1 MELSFKNIL
10 VVGLGLI
17 GGSILKTIKEL
28 NIPLEVYGLD
38 LHEEVTKDANK
49 IGLINNFDNQLK
61 KIEEDCLII
70 FSVPSLSF
78 ERAFK
83 LIEGSFDDEKVIF
96 TDTFSS
102 KSKLLEFLEGNADIG
117 EKFVMSH
124 PIAGSE
130 KSGLMNSLPFL
141 FKDKLVLVSHLNS
154 SSENNNVIKVK
165 SFWEQLGSKVSIM
178 DPVEHDKVLSKTS
191 HLPHVISFALMHFL
205 EKELGEKVFK
215 YSGGSL
221 ESYTRIA
228 SSDPLMWKDVTVS
241 NKEAVLEAIKGFK
254 SSLNE
259 VSKLIDSE
267 DEESILDFLSFV
279 KEVRDKQLFSDGT
292 SWKASEEDS

>member
-1 MELSFKNIL
+1 MELSFRNIL

-38 LHEEVTKDANK
+38 LDEEVTKKANN
-49 IGLINNFDNQLK
+49 IGLINNIDNQLR
-61 KIEEDCLII
+61 KIEEDCLIV
-70 FSVPSLSF
+70 FSVPSLSI
-78 ERAFK
+78 ESAFK
-83 LIEGSFDDEKVIF
+83 LIEGSFNDEKVIF

-102 KSKLLEFLEGNADIG
+102 KSKLLEFLESNTRVG

-130 KSGLMNSLPFL
+130 KSGLANYNSLL
-141 FKDKLVLVSHLNS
+141 FKDKLVVLSAVNGGKDNKELN
-154 SSENNNVIKVK
+154 KVK
-165 SFWEQLGSKVSIM
+165 NFWELLGSKVTIL
-178 DPVEHDKVLSKTS
+178 DPEEHDKVFSKTS
-191 HLPHVISFALMHFL
+191 HLPHVIAFTLMHYL
-205 EKELGEKVFK
+205 EKELGNKVFK

-254 SSLNE
+254 SSLNQM
-259 VSKLIDSE
+259 SKLIESE
-267 DEESILDFLSFV
+267 DEESILDYLRFV
-279 KEVRDKQLFSDGT
+279 KEVRDKRL
-292 SWKASEEDS
+292 KEDS

>member
-1 MELSFKNIL
+1 MELPFKNIL

-38 LHEEVTKDANK
+38 LDEEVTKKANN
-49 IGLINNFDNQLK
+49 IGLINNIDNQLK
-61 KIEEDCLII
+61 KVEEDCLIV
-70 FSVPSLSF
+70 FSVPSLSI
-78 ERAFK
+78 ERAYK
-83 LIEGSFDDEKVIF
+83 LIEDFFYDEKVIF

-102 KSKLLEFLEGNADIG
+102 KSKLLKFLESNTKVR

-130 KSGLMNSLPFL
+130 KSGLANYNSLL
-141 FKDKLVLVSHLNS
+141 FKDKLVVLSAPKEERDNKKLN
-154 SSENNNVIKVK
+154 KVK
-165 SFWEQLGSKVSIM
+165 KFWELLGSKVTIL
-178 DPVEHDKVLSKTS
+178 DPEEHDKLFSKTS
-191 HLPHVISFALMHFL
+191 HLPHVIAFSLMHYL
-205 EKELGEKVFK
+205 ERELGEKVFK

-254 SSLNE
+254 SSLNQM
-259 VSKLIDSE
+259 SKLIESE
-267 DEESILDFLSFV
+267 DEESILDYLRFV
-279 KEVRDKQLFSDGT
+279 KEVRDKRL
-292 SWKASEEDS
+292 KEDS

>member
-38 LHEEVTKDANK
+38 LDEEVTKKANN
-49 IGLINNFDNQLK
+49 IGLINNIDNQLK
-61 KIEEDCLII
+61 KIEEDCLIV
-70 FSVPSLSF
+70 FSVPSLSI

-83 LIEGSFDDEKVIF
+83 LIQDSFNDEKVIF

-102 KSKLLEFLEGNADIG
+102 KSKLLEFLESNTKVG

-130 KSGLMNSLPFL
+130 KSGLANYNSLL
-141 FKDKLVLVSHLNS
+141 FKDKLVVLSVVNGDKNNKKLN
-154 SSENNNVIKVK
+154 KVK
-165 SFWEQLGSKVSIM
+165 NFWELLGSKVTIL
-178 DPVEHDKVLSKTS
+178 DPEEHDKVFSKTS
-191 HLPHVISFALMHFL
+191 HLPHVIAFTLMHYL
-205 EKELGEKVFK
+205 EKELGDKVFK

-228 SSDPLMWKDVTVS
+228 SSDPLMWKDVSVS

-254 SSLNE
+254 SSLNQI
-259 VSKLIDSE
+259 SKLIESE
-267 DEESILDFLSFV
+267 DEESILDYLRFV
-279 KEVRDKQLFSDGT
+279 KEVRDKRL
-292 SWKASEEDS
+292 KEDS

>member
-38 LHEEVTKDANK
+38 IDEEVTKKANN
-49 IGLINNFDNQLK
+49 IGLINNINNQLK
-61 KIEEDCLII
+61 KIEEDCLIV
-70 FSVPSLSF
+70 FSVPSLSI
-78 ERAFK
+78 ERAFE
-83 LIEGSFDDEKVIF
+83 LIEDSFDDEKVIF

-102 KSKLLEFLEGNADIG
+102 KSKLLEFLESNTKVG

-130 KSGLMNSLPFL
+130 KSGLANYNSLL
-141 FKDKLVLVSHLNS
+141 FKDKLVVLSAVNGDKDNKKLN
-154 SSENNNVIKVK
+154 KVK
-165 SFWEQLGSKVSIM
+165 NFWELLGSKVTIL
-178 DPVEHDKVLSKTS
+178 DPEEHDKVFSKTS
-191 HLPHVISFALMHFL
+191 HLPHVIAFTLMHYL
-205 EKELGEKVFK
+205 EKELGDKVFK

-228 SSDPLMWKDVTVS
+228 SSDPLMWKDVSVS

-267 DEESILDFLSFV
+267 DEESILDYLRFV
-279 KEVRDKQLFSDGT
+279 KTVRDKRI
-292 SWKASEEDS
+292 EEDS

>member
-38 LHEEVTKDANK
+38 LDEEVTKKANN
-49 IGLINNFDNQLK
+49 IGLINNIDNQLK
-61 KIEEDCLII
+61 KIEEDCLIV
-70 FSVPSLSF
+70 FSVPSLSI

-83 LIEGSFDDEKVIF
+83 LIQDSFNDEKVIF

-102 KSKLLEFLEGNADIG
+102 KSKLLEFLESNTKVG

-130 KSGLMNSLPFL
+130 KSGLANYNSLL
-141 FKDKLVLVSHLNS
+141 FKDKLVVLSAVNGDKNNKKLN
-154 SSENNNVIKVK
+154 KVK
-165 SFWEQLGSKVSIM
+165 NFWELLGSKVTIL
-178 DPVEHDKVLSKTS
+178 DPEEHDKVFSKTS
-191 HLPHVISFALMHFL
+191 HLPHVIAFTLMHYL
-205 EKELGEKVFK
+205 EKELGDKVFK

-228 SSDPLMWKDVTVS
+228 SSDPLMWKDITVS

-254 SSLNE
+254 SSLNQM
-259 VSKLIDSE
+259 SKLIESE
-267 DEESILDFLSFV
+267 DEESILDYLRFV
-279 KEVRDKQLFSDGT
+279 KEVRDKRL
-292 SWKASEEDS
+292 EEDS

>member
-38 LHEEVTKDANK
+38 LDEEVTKKANN
-49 IGLINNFDNQLK
+49 IGLINNIDNQLK

-70 FSVPSLSF
+70 FSVPSLSI

-83 LIEGSFDDEKVIF
+83 LIQDSFNDEKVIF

-102 KSKLLEFLEGNADIG
+102 KSKLLEFLESNTKVG

-130 KSGLMNSLPFL
+130 KSGLANYNSLL
-141 FKDKLVLVSHLNS
+141 FKDKLVVLSAVNGDKDNKKLN
-154 SSENNNVIKVK
+154 EVRN
-165 SFWEQLGSKVSIM
+165 FWELLGSKVTIL
-178 DPVEHDKVLSKTS
+178 DPEEHDKVFSKTS
-191 HLPHVISFALMHFL
+191 HLPHVIAFTLMHYL
-205 EKELGEKVFK
+205 EKELGDKVFK

-228 SSDPLMWKDVTVS
+228 SSDPLMWKDVTIS

-254 SSLNE
+254 SSLNQISE
-259 VSKLIDSE
+259 LIESE
-267 DEESILDFLSFV
+267 DEESILDYLRFI
-279 KEVRDKQLFSDGT
+279 KEVRDKRL
-292 SWKASEEDS
+292 KEDS

>member
-38 LHEEVTKDANK
+38 LDEEVTKEANS
-49 IGLINNFDNQLK
+49 IGLINNIDNQLK
-61 KIEEDCLII
+61 KVEEDCLIV
-70 FSVPSLSF
+70 FSVPSLSI
-78 ERAFK
+78 EGAYK
-83 LIEGSFDDEKVIF
+83 LIEDSFNDEKVIF

-102 KSKLLEFLEGNADIG
+102 KSKLLEFLESNTKVG

-130 KSGLMNSLPFL
+130 KSGLANYNSLL
-141 FKDKLVLVSHLNS
+141 FKDKLVVLSSLN
-154 SSENNNVIKVK
+154 EEKDNKKLNQVK
-165 SFWEQLGSKVSIM
+165 NFWELLGSKVTIL
-178 DPVEHDKVLSKTS
+178 DPLEHDKVFSKTS
-191 HLPHVISFALMHFL
+191 HLPHVIAFALMHYL
-205 EKELGEKVFK
+205 EKELGNKVFK

-228 SSDPLMWKDVTVS
+228 SSDPLMWKDVIVS

-267 DEESILDFLSFV
+267 DEESILDYLRFV
-279 KEVRDKQLFSDGT
+279 KEARDKRL
-292 SWKASEEDS
+292 EEDS

>member
-38 LHEEVTKDANK
+38 LDEEVTKKANN
-49 IGLINNFDNQLK
+49 IGLINNIDNQLK
-61 KIEEDCLII
+61 KIEEDCLIV
-70 FSVPSLSF
+70 FSVPSLSI
-78 ERAFK
+78 ERAFN
-83 LIEGSFDDEKVIF
+83 LIEESFNDEKVIF

-102 KSKLLEFLEGNADIG
+102 KSKLLEFLELNTKVG

-130 KSGLMNSLPFL
+130 KSGLANYNSLL
-141 FKDKLVLVSHLNS
+141 FKDKLVVLSAVNGDKNNKKLN
-154 SSENNNVIKVK
+154 KVK
-165 SFWEQLGSKVSIM
+165 NFWELLGSKVTIL
-178 DPVEHDKVLSKTS
+178 DPEEHDKVFSKTS
-191 HLPHVISFALMHFL
+191 HLPHVIAFTLMHYL
-205 EKELGEKVFK
+205 EKELGDKVFK

-254 SSLNE
+254 SSLNQM
-259 VSKLIDSE
+259 SKLIESE
-267 DEESILDFLSFV
+267 DEESILDYLRFV
-279 KEVRDKQLFSDGT
+279 KEVRDKRL
-292 SWKASEEDS
+292 EEDS

>member
-38 LHEEVTKDANK
+38 LDEEVTKKANN
-49 IGLINNFDNQLK
+49 IGLINNIDNQLK
-61 KIEEDCLII
+61 KIEEDCLIV
-70 FSVPSLSF
+70 FSVPSLSI
-78 ERAFK
+78 EKAFR
-83 LIEGSFDDEKVIF
+83 LIEDSFNDEKVIF

-102 KSKLLEFLEGNADIG
+102 KSKLLEFLESNTRVG

-130 KSGLMNSLPFL
+130 KSGLANYNSLL
-141 FKDKLVLVSHLNS
+141 FKDKLVVLSAVNGDKDNKKLN
-154 SSENNNVIKVK
+154 KVK
-165 SFWEQLGSKVSIM
+165 NFWELLGSKVTIL
-178 DPVEHDKVLSKTS
+178 DPEEHDKVFSKTS
-191 HLPHVISFALMHFL
+191 HLPHVIAFALMHYL
-205 EKELGEKVFK
+205 EKELGDKVFK

-254 SSLNE
+254 SSLNQM
-259 VSKLIDSE
+259 SKLIESE
-267 DEESILDFLSFV
+267 DEESILDYLRFV
-279 KEVRDKQLFSDGT
+279 KEVRDKRL
-292 SWKASEEDS
+292 EEDS

>member
-38 LHEEVTKDANK
+38 LDEEVTKKANNM
-49 IGLINNFDNQLK
+49 GLINNIDNQLK
-61 KIEEDCLII
+61 KIEEDCLIV
-70 FSVPSLSF
+70 FSVPSLSI
-78 ERAFK
+78 ETAFK
-83 LIEGSFDDEKVIF
+83 LIQDSFNDEKVIF

-102 KSKLLEFLEGNADIG
+102 KSKLLEFLELNTKVG

-130 KSGLMNSLPFL
+130 KSGLANYNSLL
-141 FKDKLVLVSHLNS
+141 FKDKLVVLSAVNGDKNNKKLN
-154 SSENNNVIKVK
+154 KVK
-165 SFWEQLGSKVSIM
+165 NFWELLGSKVTIL
-178 DPVEHDKVLSKTS
+178 DPEEHDKVFSKTS
-191 HLPHVISFALMHFL
+191 HLPHVIAFTLMHYL
-205 EKELGEKVFK
+205 EKELGNKVFK

-254 SSLNE
+254 SSLNQM
-259 VSKLIDSE
+259 SKLIESE
-267 DEESILDFLSFV
+267 DEESILEYLRFV
-279 KEVRDKQLFSDGT
+279 KEVRDKRL
-292 SWKASEEDS
+292 EEDS

>member
-38 LHEEVTKDANK
+38 LDEDVTKKANNF
-49 IGLINNFDNQLK
+49 GLINNFDNQIQ
-61 KIEEDCLII
+61 KIEEDCLVI

-78 ERAFK
+78 ERALK
-83 LIEGSFDDEKVIF
+83 LIEGSFNNEKVLF

-102 KSKLLEFLEGNADIG
+102 KTKLLEFLKRNTKVG

-130 KSGLMNSLPFL
+130 KSGLSNYNSLL
-141 FKDKLVLVSHLNS
+141 FKDKLVVLSPLNGDKD
-154 SSENNNVIKVK
+154 NKKINQLKI
-165 SFWEQLGSKVSIM
+165 FWELLGSKVSIM
-178 DPVEHDKVLSKTS
+178 DPVEHDKVFSKTS
-191 HLPHVISFALMHFL
+191 HLPHVIAFALMDFL
-205 EKELGEKVFK
+205 EKELGNKVFK

-241 NKEAVLEAIKGFK
+241 NKEAVLEAIEGFK
-254 SSLNE
+254 SSLNKA
-259 VSKLIDSE
+259 SKLIDSE
-267 DEESILDFLSFV
+267 DEESILDFFRFI
-279 KEVRDKQLFSDGT
+279 KEVRDKKL
-292 SWKASEEDS
+292 KEDT

>member
-17 GGSILKTIKEL
+17 GGSILKTIQEL

-38 LHEEVTKDANK
+38 LDEEVTKKANN
-49 IGLINNFDNQLK
+49 IGLINNIDNKLE
-61 KIEEDCLII
+61 KIEDHCLIV
-70 FSVPSLSF
+70 FSVPSLSI

-83 LIEGSFDDEKVIF
+83 LIEGSFNDEKVIF

-102 KSKLLEFLEGNADIG
+102 KSKLLEFLESNTKVG
-117 EKFVMSH
+117 EKFIMSH

-130 KSGLMNSLPFL
+130 KSGLANYNSLL
-141 FKDKLVLVSHLNS
+141 FKDKLVVLSTVNRDKDSNRLRLNR
-154 SSENNNVIKVK
+154 VK
-165 SFWEQLGSKVSIM
+165 NFWELLGSKVTIL
-178 DPVEHDKVLSKTS
+178 DPEEHDKVFSKTS
-191 HLPHVISFALMHFL
+191 HLPHVIAFTLMHFL
-205 EKELGEKVFK
+205 EKELGNKVFK

-254 SSLNE
+254 SSLNQM
-259 VSKLIDSE
+259 SKLIESE
-267 DEESILDFLSFV
+267 DEESVLDYLRFV
-279 KEVRDKQLFSDGT
+279 KEVRDKRL
-292 SWKASEEDS
+292 EEDS

>member
-1 MELSFKNIL
+1 MEFSFKNIL

-38 LHEEVTKDANK
+38 LDEEVTKKANN
-49 IGLINNFDNQLK
+49 IGLINNIDNQLK
-61 KIEEDCLII
+61 KIEEDCLIV
-70 FSVPSLSF
+70 FSVPSLSI
-78 ERAFK
+78 ERAFE
-83 LIEGSFDDEKVIF
+83 LIEDSFNDEKVIF

-102 KSKLLEFLEGNADIG
+102 KSKLLEFLESNTKVG

-130 KSGLMNSLPFL
+130 KSGLANYNSLL
-141 FKDKLVLVSHLNS
+141 FKDKLVVLSAVNGDKDNKKLN
-154 SSENNNVIKVK
+154 KVK
-165 SFWEQLGSKVSIM
+165 NFWELLGSKVTIL
-178 DPVEHDKVLSKTS
+178 DPEEHDKVFSKTS
-191 HLPHVISFALMHFL
+191 HLPHVIAFTLMHYL
-205 EKELGEKVFK
+205 EKELGDKVFK

-228 SSDPLMWKDVTVS
+228 SSDPLMWKDVTIS

-254 SSLNE
+254 SSLNQM
-259 VSKLIDSE
+259 SKLIESE
-267 DEESILDFLSFV
+267 DEESILDYLRFV
-279 KEVRDKQLFSDGT
+279 KEVRDKRL
-292 SWKASEEDS
+292 EEDS

>member
-38 LHEEVTKDANK
+38 LDEEVTKKANN
-49 IGLINNFDNQLK
+49 IGLINNIDNQLK
-61 KIEEDCLII
+61 KIEEDCLIV
-70 FSVPSLSF
+70 FSVPSLSI

-83 LIEGSFDDEKVIF
+83 LIEDSFNDEKVIF

-102 KSKLLEFLEGNADIG
+102 KSKLLEFLESNTKVG
-117 EKFVMSH
+117 EKFIMSH

-130 KSGLMNSLPFL
+130 KSGLANYNSLL
-141 FKDKLVLVSHLNS
+141 FKDKLVVLSAVNGDKDNKKLN
-154 SSENNNVIKVK
+154 KVK
-165 SFWEQLGSKVSIM
+165 NFWELLGSKVTIL
-178 DPVEHDKVLSKTS
+178 DPEEHDKVFSKTS
-191 HLPHVISFALMHFL
+191 HLPHVIAFTLMHYL
-205 EKELGEKVFK
+205 EKELGNKVFK

-228 SSDPLMWKDVTVS
+228 SSDPLMWKDVSVS

-254 SSLNE
+254 SSLNQM
-259 VSKLIDSE
+259 SKLIESE
-267 DEESILDFLSFV
+267 DEESILDYLRFV
-279 KEVRDKQLFSDGT
+279 KEVRDKRL
-292 SWKASEEDS
+292 EEDS

>member
-38 LHEEVTKDANK
+38 LDEEVTKKANN
-49 IGLINNFDNQLK
+49 IGLINNIDNQLK
-61 KIEEDCLII
+61 KIEEDCLIV
-70 FSVPSLSF
+70 FSVPSLSI

-83 LIEGSFDDEKVIF
+83 LIEDSFNDEKVIF

-102 KSKLLEFLEGNADIG
+102 KSKLLEFLESNTKVG

-130 KSGLMNSLPFL
+130 KSGLANYNSLL
-141 FKDKLVLVSHLNS
+141 FKDKLVVLSAVNGDKDNKKLN
-154 SSENNNVIKVK
+154 KVK
-165 SFWEQLGSKVSIM
+165 NFWELLGSKVTIL
-178 DPVEHDKVLSKTS
+178 DPEEHDKVFSKTS
-191 HLPHVISFALMHFL
+191 HLPHVIAFTLMHYL
-205 EKELGEKVFK
+205 EKELGDKVFK

-254 SSLNE
+254 SSLNQM
-259 VSKLIDSE
+259 SKLIESE
-267 DEESILDFLSFV
+267 DEESILDYLRFV
-279 KEVRDKQLFSDGT
+279 KEVRDKRLE
-292 SWKASEEDS
+292 KDS

>member
-38 LHEEVTKDANK
+38 LDEEVTKEANK

-83 LIEGSFDDEKVIF
+83 LIEDSFNNEKVIF

-102 KSKLLEFLEGNADIG
+102 KSKLLEFLEANTKVS
-117 EKFVMSH
+117 EKFIMSH

-130 KSGLMNSLPFL
+130 KSGLANYNSLL
-141 FKDKLVLVSHLNS
+141 FKDKLVVLSTLNGDKD
-154 SSENNNVIKVK
+154 NKKLNKVK
-165 SFWEQLGSKVSIM
+165 NFWELLGSKVSIM
-178 DPVEHDKVLSKTS
+178 DPVEHDKVFSKTS
-191 HLPHVISFALMHFL
+191 HLPHVIAFALMHYL
-205 EKELGEKVFK
+205 EKELGDKVFK

-267 DEESILDFLSFV
+267 DEESILNFFRFV
-279 KEVRDKQLFSDGT
+279 KEVRDEQI
-292 SWKASEEDS
+292 EEDS

>member
-38 LHEEVTKDANK
+38 LDEEVTKKANN
-49 IGLINNFDNQLK
+49 IGLINNIDNQLK
-61 KIEEDCLII
+61 KVEEDCLIV
-70 FSVPSLSF
+70 FSVPSLSI

-83 LIEGSFDDEKVIF
+83 LIEGSFNDEKVIF

-102 KSKLLEFLEGNADIG
+102 KSKLLEFLESNTKVG

-130 KSGLMNSLPFL
+130 KSGLANYNSLL
-141 FKDKLVLVSHLNS
+141 FKDKLVVLSTLN
-154 SSENNNVIKVK
+154 EEKNNKKLNKVK
-165 SFWEQLGSKVSIM
+165 NFWELLGSKVTIL
-178 DPVEHDKVLSKTS
+178 DPLEHDKVFSKTS
-191 HLPHVISFALMHFL
+191 HLPHVIAFALMHYL
-205 EKELGEKVFK
+205 EKELGDKVFK

-221 ESYTRIA
+221 ESYTRIS
-228 SSDPLMWKDVTVS
+228 SSDPLMWKDVAVS

-254 SSLNE
+254 SSLNQM
-259 VSKLIDSE
+259 SKLIESE
-267 DEESILDFLSFV
+267 DEESILDYLRFV
-279 KEVRDKQLFSDGT
+279 KEVRDKRL
-292 SWKASEEDS
+292 KEDS

>member
-17 GGSILKTIKEL
+17 GGSILKIIKEL

-38 LHEEVTKDANK
+38 LDEEVTKKANN
-49 IGLINNFDNQLK
+49 IGLINNIDNQLR
-61 KIEEDCLII
+61 KIEEDCLIV
-70 FSVPSLSF
+70 FSVPSLSI
-78 ERAFK
+78 ERAFE
-83 LIEGSFDDEKVIF
+83 LIEDSFDDEKVIF

-102 KSKLLEFLEGNADIG
+102 KSKLLEFLESNTKVG

-130 KSGLMNSLPFL
+130 KSGLANYNSLL
-141 FKDKLVLVSHLNS
+141 FKDKLVVLSAVNGDKDNKKLN
-154 SSENNNVIKVK
+154 KVK
-165 SFWEQLGSKVSIM
+165 NFWELLGSKVTIL
-178 DPVEHDKVLSKTS
+178 DPEEHDKVFSKTS
-191 HLPHVISFALMHFL
+191 HLPHVIAFTLMHYL
-205 EKELGEKVFK
+205 EKELGDKVFK

-254 SSLNE
+254 SSLNQM
-259 VSKLIDSE
+259 SKLIESE
-267 DEESILDFLSFV
+267 DEESILDYLRFV
-279 KEVRDKQLFSDGT
+279 KEVRDKRLEKNS
-292 SWKASEEDS
+292 

>member
-38 LHEEVTKDANK
+38 LDEEVTKKANNM
-49 IGLINNFDNQLK
+49 GLINNIDNQLR
-61 KIEEDCLII
+61 KIEEDCLIV
-70 FSVPSLSF
+70 FSVPSLSI
-78 ERAFK
+78 ERAFE
-83 LIEGSFDDEKVIF
+83 LIEDSFDDEKVIF

-102 KSKLLEFLEGNADIG
+102 KSKLLEFLESNTKVG

-130 KSGLMNSLPFL
+130 KSGLANYNSLL
-141 FKDKLVLVSHLNS
+141 FKDKLVVLSAVNGDKDNKKLN
-154 SSENNNVIKVK
+154 KVK
-165 SFWEQLGSKVSIM
+165 NFWELLGSKVTIL
-178 DPVEHDKVLSKTS
+178 DPEEHDKVFSKTS
-191 HLPHVISFALMHFL
+191 HLPHVIAFTLMHYL
-205 EKELGEKVFK
+205 EKELGDKVFK

-254 SSLNE
+254 SSLNQM
-259 VSKLIDSE
+259 SKLIESE
-267 DEESILDFLSFV
+267 DEESILDYLRFV
-279 KEVRDKQLFSDGT
+279 KEVRDKRL
-292 SWKASEEDS
+292 EEDS

>member
-38 LHEEVTKDANK
+38 LDEEVTKEANN
-49 IGLINNFDNQLK
+49 IGLINNIDNQLK
-61 KIEEDCLII
+61 KVEEDCLIV
-70 FSVPSLSF
+70 FSVPSLSI
-78 ERAFK
+78 EGAYK
-83 LIEGSFDDEKVIF
+83 LIEDSFNEEKVIF

-102 KSKLLEFLEGNADIG
+102 KSKLFEFLESNTKVG

-130 KSGLMNSLPFL
+130 KSGLANYNSLL
-141 FKDKLVLVSHLNS
+141 FKDKLVVLSSLN
-154 SSENNNVIKVK
+154 EEKDNKKLNQVK
-165 SFWEQLGSKVSIM
+165 SFWELLGSRVTIL
-178 DPVEHDKVLSKTS
+178 DPLEHDKVFSKTS
-191 HLPHVISFALMHFL
+191 HLPHVIAFALMHYL
-205 EKELGEKVFK
+205 EKELGNKVFK

-228 SSDPLMWKDVTVS
+228 SSDPLMWKDVAIS

-259 VSKLIDSE
+259 VSTLIDSE
-267 DEESILDFLSFV
+267 DEESILDYLRFV
-279 KEVRDKQLFSDGT
+279 KTVRDKRI
-292 SWKASEEDS
+292 EEDS

>member
-1 MELSFKNIL
+1 MELSFKNVL

-38 LHEEVTKDANK
+38 LDEEVTKKANN
-49 IGLINNFDNQLK
+49 IGLINNINNKLK

-70 FSVPSLSF
+70 FSVPSLSI

-83 LIEGSFDDEKVIF
+83 LIEDSFNDEKVIF

-102 KSKLLEFLEGNADIG
+102 KSKLLEFLESNAKVG
-117 EKFVMSH
+117 EKFIMSH

-130 KSGLMNSLPFL
+130 KSGLANYNSLL
-141 FKDKLVLVSHLNS
+141 FKDKLVVLSALNGDKD
-154 SSENNNVIKVK
+154 NKKLNKVK
-165 SFWEQLGSKVSIM
+165 NFWELLGSKVTIL
-178 DPVEHDKVLSKTS
+178 DPEEHDKVFSKTS
-191 HLPHVISFALMHFL
+191 HLRHVIAFTLMHYL
-205 EKELGEKVFK
+205 EKELGDKVFK

-228 SSDPLMWKDVTVS
+228 SSDPMMWKDISVS

-254 SSLNE
+254 SSLNQI
-259 VSKLIDSE
+259 SRLIESE
-267 DEESILDFLSFV
+267 DEEAILDYLRFV
-279 KEVRDKQLFSDGT
+279 KAVRDKRL
-292 SWKASEEDS
+292 EEDS

>member
-28 NIPLEVYGLD
+28 NIPMEVYGLD
-38 LHEEVTKDANK
+38 LDEEVTKDANNM
-49 IGLINNFDNQLK
+49 GLINNIDNQLK
-61 KIEEDCLII
+61 RIEEDCLII

-83 LIEGSFDDEKVIF
+83 LIEDSFNNEKVIF

-102 KSKLLEFLEGNADIG
+102 KSKLLEFLEANTKVS
-117 EKFVMSH
+117 EKFIMSH

-130 KSGLMNSLPFL
+130 KSGLANYNSLL
-141 FKDKLVLVSHLNS
+141 FKDKLVVLSTLNGDKD
-154 SSENNNVIKVK
+154 NKKLNKVK
-165 SFWEQLGSKVSIM
+165 NFWELLGSKVSIM
-178 DPVEHDKVLSKTS
+178 DPVEHDKVFSKTS
-191 HLPHVISFALMHFL
+191 HLPHIIAFALMHYL
-205 EKELGEKVFK
+205 EKELGDKVFK

-259 VSKLIDSE
+259 VSQLIDSE
-267 DEESILDFLSFV
+267 DEESILVFLSFV
-279 KEVRDKQLFSDGT
+279 KEVRDKQL
-292 SWKASEEDS
+292 EEDS

>member
-38 LHEEVTKDANK
+38 LDEEVTKEANN
-49 IGLINNFDNQLK
+49 IGLINNIDNQLK
-61 KIEEDCLII
+61 KVEEDCLIV
-70 FSVPSLSF
+70 FSVPSLSI
-78 ERAFK
+78 EGAYK
-83 LIEGSFDDEKVIF
+83 LIEGSFNDEKVIF

-102 KSKLLEFLEGNADIG
+102 KSKLFEFLESNTKVG

-130 KSGLMNSLPFL
+130 KSGLANYNSLL
-141 FKDKLVLVSHLNS
+141 FKDKLVVLSSLNK
-154 SSENNNVIKVK
+154 EKDNKKLNQVK
-165 SFWEQLGSKVSIM
+165 SFWELLGSRVTIL
-178 DPVEHDKVLSKTS
+178 DPLEHDKVFSKTS
-191 HLPHVISFALMHFL
+191 HLPHVIAFALMHYL
-205 EKELGEKVFK
+205 EKELGNKVFK

-228 SSDPLMWKDVTVS
+228 SSDPLMWKDVIVS

-267 DEESILDFLSFV
+267 DEESILDYLRFV
-279 KEVRDKQLFSDGT
+279 KEARDKRL
-292 SWKASEEDS
+292 EEDS